1 MQPTAPSHRPPL
13 PPPWSRSL
21 RTSAAPSCDLP
32 LLTVPSPCGPTPLGG
47 ACFPTAAAL
56 WPQPPSPGGA
66 PSRGASPSRWRR
78 PPSWGSRFALAGPP
92 TIAPFRSAVL
102 SLTGQLLLRLR
113 PPLLAAAE
121 LPWWHPSLRRP
132 RLVAAAASPS
142 SSVRFCGTPPPG
154 INRPNLAAP
163 GPPALPLWRPA
174 IPPDGHPLL
183 RNSPTCRRPLH
194 AGGAAPCNDLFLL
207 GPGHQRGGGE
217 RQNCSHEVER
227 AREGAGQVDR
237 VRGEGRRAASLRRK
251 RAGWRR
257 EGAHTFMTTESSV
270 PLAKPSRYPST
281 PSSVHPPLFHSSS
294 LSLPPRARRRRVVAA
309 PLK

>member
-1 MQPTAPSHRPPL
+1 MPWQG
-13 PPPWSRSL
+13 PPPSRLS
-21 RTSAAPSCDLP
+21 
-32 LLTVPSPCGPTPLGG
+32 V
-47 ACFPTAAAL
+47 
-56 WPQPPSPGGA
+56 QQYYPSPGSSCFACARPFWPRPSCLGGILLCGA
-66 PSRGASPSRWRR
+66 PASWRR
-78 PPSWGSRFALAGPP
+78 PPRPQAAYDFA
-92 TIAPFRSAVL
+92 AP
-102 SLTGQLLLRLR
+102 
-113 PPLLAAAE
+113 
-121 LPWWHPSLRRP
+121 
-132 RLVAAAASPS
+132 
-142 SSVRFCGTPPPG
+142 PPPG